1 MSIKSSIILRPILS
15 EKGTHLGETQNKY
28 VFQVEKQSNK
38 LEIKQ
43 IYNYYGLVEQTGSI
57 FFQCKKNNYFHTS
70 IFSDIIVRNKKFHSI
85 INQKGLVQLISL
97 IPTSYPGHNIITQ
110 DIGKIIGEDDCSC
123 GLKGKY
129 FKIYGRLKSSEIR
142 GCSDAR

>member
-43 IYNYYGLVEQTGSI
+43 VIENKFKVKINKVATLNMKGK
-57 FFQCKKNNYFHTS
+57 KKNLS
-70 IFSDIIVRNKKFHSI
+70 IRSNGNVLQTNGNRASWKKAIVTLQDGYSIDILSGDV
-85 INQKGLVQLISL
+85 
-97 IPTSYPGHNIITQ
+97 
-110 DIGKIIGEDDCSC
+110 
-123 GLKGKY
+123 
-129 FKIYGRLKSSEIR
+129 
-142 GCSDAR
+142 